1 MNIEFG
7 PGEMFWTD
15 CSGDFQKLG
24 EVKDMIVE
32 QTATAEHFEKE
43 IFIPFI
49 KNKTFQVSFSF
60 SSFVKSFWESPSKG
74 GRLAHLVCHNKKY
87 RVRKKNLRRIYERM
101 DSLFLT
107 SRSK

>member
-15 CSGDFQKLG
+15 CSGEFQKLG

-32 QTATAEHFEKE
+32 ETAEYSEE
-43 IFIPFI
+43 ETFISLI
-49 KNKTFQVSFSF
+49 KNETFQASFSF

-74 GRLAHLVCHNKKY
+74 GRLAHLVCNSKKY
-87 RVRKKNLRRIYERM
+87 RVRKKNVHRIYKRM

-107 SRSK
+107 SR

>member
-7 PGEMFWTD
+7 PGELFRTD
-15 CSGDFQKLG
+15 CSGEFQKLG

-32 QTATAEHFEKE
+32 QTGEHFEEE

-101 DSLFLT
+101 DSLFFNE
-107 SRSK
+107 RGK